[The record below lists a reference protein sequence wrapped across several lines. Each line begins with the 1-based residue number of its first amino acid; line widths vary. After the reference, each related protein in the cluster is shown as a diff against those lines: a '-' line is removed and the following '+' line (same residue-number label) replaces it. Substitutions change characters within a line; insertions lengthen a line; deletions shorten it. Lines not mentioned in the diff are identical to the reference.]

1 MNTKEGDL
9 MNVKSKEKH
18 TYNCMVCNKDL
29 EYFQDYRPI
38 KCSYCQDEFQT
49 NVTCVDNHYV
59 CDKCHSM
66 DLMDFIED
74 YCLKTTSDNP
84 MEIALEIMN
93 KPNINMHGPEH
104 HYLIPAALLSSY
116 YSKIGEKKKL
126 KAKLKLAKTR
136 AKDVKGG
143 FCGFYGNCGAAVGTG
158 IFMSIITQASPLTRE
173 SWQDSNMMTANSLM
187 EIAKLGGPR
196 CCKRALFTSITEA
209 AKYVDD
215 RFSIKMYDY
224 ENHIP
229 KCTFKS
235 KNKECI
241 GSKCPY

>member
-1 MNTKEGDL
+1 MIID
-9 MNVKSKEKH
+9 SKKKH

-29 EYFQDYRPI
+29 EYFQDYQSI
-38 KCSYCQDEFQT
+38 NCIYCEKEFETNVKCSEG
-49 NVTCVDNHYV
+49 HYV

-66 DLMDFIED
+66 DLLEIIED
-74 YCLKTTSDNP
+74 YCLRTRLDDP
-84 MEIALEIMN
+84 MEIALEIMK

-104 HYLIPAALLSSY
+104 HFLIPAVLLTSY
-116 YSKIGEKKKL
+116 YSKIAKTNKL
-126 KAKLKLAKTR
+126 KAKLKLAKIR
-136 AKDVKGG
+136 AKDIKGG

-158 IFMSIITQASPLTRE
+158 IFMSIIREASPLTGE
-173 SWQDSNMMTANSLM
+173 SWQDSNMMTANSLS

-196 CCKRALFTSITEA
+196 CCKRSLFTSIREA
-209 AKYVDD
+209 AKYVDQ
-215 RFSIKMYDY
+215 RFDIKMYDY
-224 ENHIP
+224 KNYIP